1 MNKLSDGN
9 TGNRKETD
17 FLKLKYR
24 IRILGAY
31 VLFTLLCILIVQIK
45 GSTTFHLDK
54 TKISTA
60 VIIMDNT
67 DYTKDGVKF
76 TKGDK
81 IDLKLTLP
89 SESEGKKIEV
99 IYFDVTSGNNLVL
112 YEGTVKKVLEEK
124 FIIKEDGR
132 GVFIIYEAS
141 GKRNITD
148 ETEIY
153 YEIKRFGDN

>member
-99 IYFDVTSGNNLVL
+99 IYFDVTSGNKLVI
-112 YEGTVKKVLEEK
+112 YEGTAKKVLEEN
-124 FIIKEDGR
+124 FIIKDDGR

>member
-1 MNKLSDGN
+1 
-9 TGNRKETD
+9 
-17 FLKLKYR
+17 
-24 IRILGAY
+24 
-31 VLFTLLCILIVQIK
+31 LIVQIK